1 MATAPVEL
9 FRNDHAVY
17 YRDADHLAVEL
28 RWSPGA
34 ISEEA
39 FRAEITRLAELLEQE
54 RVPNALI
61 DVTRFSHNS
70 APDFEEW
77 RQAKIIPRYNAAG
90 IKKFA
95 FLLPPGATQIVENG
109 TIPATEGVVARF
121 PTGYFGTRE
130 RVFSWFTEKQ

>member
-9 FRNDHAVY
+9 FRNDCAVY
-17 YRDADHLAVEL
+17 YRDADHRAVEL

-34 ISEEA
+34 ISEEG
-39 FRAEITRLAELLEQE
+39 FRAEITRLAQLLEQE
-54 RVPNALI
+54 RVPNALV
-61 DVTRFSHNS
+61 DVTHFSHDS

-77 RQAKIIPRYNAAG
+77 REANIIPRYNGAG

-95 FLLPPGATQIVENG
+95 FLLPPAATQIVENG
-109 TIPATEGVVARF
+109 TMPAREGVAKF

-130 RVFSWFTEKQ
+130 RVFSWFAEQQ